1 MIFLAVVEVP
11 PPGVLSPPVHQC
23 EQDLHRLF
31 FLTVFFCT
39 CGCSVPKVI
48 FIEDDIMSDI
58 APLFKFVP
66 YFVVSSCSSVSNES
80 ELLSFDVKLS
90 PASLWDMGVDS
101 AAKDSKV
108 T

>member
-1 MIFLAVVEVP
+1 M
-11 PPGVLSPPVHQC
+11 Q
-23 EQDLHRLF
+23 
-31 FLTVFFCT
+31 TK
-39 CGCSVPKVI
+39 SVGGSRYLI
-48 FIEDDIMSDI
+48 TFIDDYSRYCFSYFMKQKLE
-58 APLFKFVP
+58 PLFKFVP